1 MNESNNSA
9 MAANQEIEDIAP
21 GRAMINTLVFNGE
34 SFHIREEDSYWDATR
49 MCQVYGKRI
58 NNFFRSESTQRYLAA
73 LSKKLGIPIE
83 VDDQNSAMT
92 ENQATDGIALERALI
107 YKSKGGDVEQS
118 GTWVH
123 RRVALKLA
131 AWLNEDFEVWVYEV
145 IEQLLSEGQV
155 HLRDKIES
163 LAEALHL
170 KDKQLEE
177 VCNEYALLEHRN
189 DQLRYE
195 NDELADMAQW
205 RIHNSFT
212 GRDR

>member
-1 MNESNNSA
+1 
-9 MAANQEIEDIAP
+9 
-21 GRAMINTLVFNGE
+21 
-34 SFHIREEDSYWDATR
+34 